1 MKRRNF
7 LKTAST
13 GVIGLPLTVQG
24 MNIGVLP
31 KSQYLNNLSLT
42 TDKVLV
48 LITQSGG
55 NDGLNMVIPVDQ
67 YSTLSTHRSNVLIPE
82 ASVLSLTPETGLHP
96 AMSSL
101 HSMFVNDGQVALI
114 QAVGYP
120 NPNRSHFRS
129 TDIIQSASDSNV
141 NLLTGYLG
149 RYLDTE
155 VSNYPTGYPD
165 ATNPDPFAMVI
176 GNNVSKTCQGAV
188 ANYSLAIAN
197 PFNLNPLATG
207 AGSTP
212 PPGYYGDRLSYVR
225 TTFSQTN
232 DYAATIEAAANSGN
246 NIAIYPSSS
255 LANKLKIIAN
265 LISGGLQTR
274 IFVVSQGGYDT
285 HSGQVDNGNTASGN
299 HASLLGDLS
308 DSIAAFQNDLNQLN
322 IADKVLG
329 LTYSEF
335 GRRIKS
341 NGNNGTD
348 HGDAGPMII
357 FGTNV
362 NPGIHG
368 VNPTIPVTVTNSQ
381 AIPMQFDFR
390 EVYQGII
397 EGWFCSPTNTIQNDI
412 LMGSFV
418 DMGAVAGPCSSNVL
432 PIELITFEAEAGK
445 QDISLLWTV
454 GEISGFKGFQIQRSE
469 NGVNFKDHS
478 WLISKGDTVKNYSS
492 VDRDVEDG
500 QRYYYRLKMVDMD
513 DTFTI
518 SSIKT
523 AIIERSEE
531 MSITVY
537 PNPANHQI
545 HIQTTQ
551 EFDEAHIFIL
561 SKTGEPVYDNENW
574 NGDNLS
580 IKISHL
586 PAGLYTVQAVVRR
599 QVTIKKF
606 LKM

>member
-7 LKTAST
+7 LKTAGT

-31 KSQYLNNLSLT
+31 NSQFLTNLSLN

-48 LITQSGG
+48 LITQTGG

-67 YSTLSTHRSNVLIPE
+67 YSNLSTHRSNVLIPE
-82 ASVLSLTPETGLHP
+82 NSVLNLTPETGLHP
-96 AMSSL
+96 SMSAL
-101 HSMFVNDGQVALI
+101 HSMFVNDGQVAVI

-129 TDIIQSASDSNV
+129 TDIIHSSSASNV
-141 NLLTGYLG
+141 NLSTGYLG

-155 VSNYPTGYPD
+155 VSNYPTGYPN

-188 ANYSLAIAN
+188 ANYSLAIED
-197 PFNLNPLATG
+197 PFNLDPLTTG
-207 AGSTP
+207 VGSVP
-212 PPGYYGDRLSYVR
+212 PPGYYGDRLNYLR
-225 TTFSQTN
+225 TTISQTN
-232 DYAATIEAAANSGN
+232 QYASVIQAAATAGN
-246 NIAIYPSSS
+246 NIATYPGSS

-285 HSGQVDNGNTASGN
+285 HNGQVDNGSTTTGN
-299 HASLLGDLS
+299 HANLLGTLS
-308 DSIAAFQNDLNQLN
+308 DAIAAFQNDLNQLN

-341 NGNNGTD
+341 NGGNGTD
-348 HGDAGPMII
+348 HGDAGPMIM
-357 FGTNV
+357 FGANV
-362 NPGIHG
+362 NAGIHG
-368 VNPTIPVTVTNSQ
+368 VNPTIPATVTNGQ

-390 EVYQGII
+390 EVYQSIL
-397 EGWFCSPTNTIQNDI
+397 EGWFCSPTSTIQNSI
-412 LMGSFV
+412 LFGSFT
-418 DMGAVAGPCSSNVL
+418 DMGAVNGPCSAIVL
-432 PIELITFEAEAGK
+432 PVELITFEAEAGK
-445 QDISLLWTV
+445 RDISLLWEV

-469 NGVNFKDHS
+469 NGVDFKDHS
-478 WLISKGDTVKNYSS
+478 WVASRGENVKNYSLI
-492 VDRDVEDG
+492 DRDVEAN

-513 DTFTI
+513 ETFTI
-518 SSIKT
+518 SSVKT
-523 AIIERSEE
+523 AMVERSEE
-531 MSITVY
+531 TSITVF
-537 PNPANHQI
+537 PNPAKHQI
-545 HIQTTQ
+545 HVKAAQ

-586 PAGLYTVQAVVRR
+586 PAGLYTVQAIVGR
-599 QVTIKKF
+599 QVTVKKF